1 MQNTP
6 NLTSALPAIIRCPT
20 GHFSGVIALN
30 ANCRAISYPLIEN
43 DLFWQNRAFNIQVGG
58 MGSGNLSQQNLVS
71 LVPSLNQAT
80 TGQCVASGSNTSGP
94 TAVTYWDIGVRG
106 DTGPSNH
113 SLGKLS
119 PSYSVLT
126 SLNDYTD
133 PTLKSGDPMVIS
145 QYCNGSRVPPENGGM
160 GYQVPP
166 GIADATIPNPVF
178 NLTPA
183 ATVDEGNNWINMTYG
198 PLAVSNP
205 TLLPEVSPAAPVAPA
220 SAPNVSNYGNY
231 GLTGMSTNSIG
242 TANLTAAP
250 TTDFFGV
257 HRTGRAD
264 IGAVEYAGTVATTSS
279 ATLTPTTW
287 PISHARNCPGT
298 TIAQR
303 LACALDPV
311 QTFTLTNTGTATLT
325 GITTGALGG
334 DSGDFALRPA
344 LSTCGTGAFT
354 TLAPGK
360 TCVITVQYQPRTS
373 DTANSVHNATLSVTD
388 SAGTQSSTLVG
399 TAQ

>member
-1 MQNTP
+1 
-6 NLTSALPAIIRCPT
+6 
-20 GHFSGVIALN
+20 
-30 ANCRAISYPLIEN
+30 
-43 DLFWQNRAFNIQVGG
+43 
-58 MGSGNLSQQNLVS
+58 
-71 LVPSLNQAT
+71 
-80 TGQCVASGSNTSGP
+80 
-94 TAVTYWDIGVRG
+94 VTYWDIGVRG
-106 DTGPSNH
+106 DAGPNSHN
-113 SLGKLS
+113 LGKLS

-126 SLNDYTD
+126 NVGDYTD

-220 SAPNVSNYGNY
+220 SAPNINNYGNY

-250 TTDFFGV
+250 TKDFFGTA
-257 HRTGRAD
+257 RTGRAD
-264 IGAVEYAGTVATTSS
+264 IGAVEYQGSVATTSS
-279 ATLTPTTW
+279 ATLTPTNWT
-287 PISHARNCPGT
+287 ISRPRTCPGT
-298 TIAQR
+298 TFAQR
-303 LACALDPV
+303 AACALEPS
-311 QTFTLTNTGTATLT
+311 QTFTLTNTGTANLT
-325 GITTGALGG
+325 GITAGVLGG
-334 DSGDFALRPA
+334 DSGDFALRP
-344 LSTCGTGAFT
+344 LFSTCGAGTLGGIT

-360 TCVITVQYQPRTS
+360 TCTVVVQFQPRLA
-373 DTANSVHNATLSVTD
+373 DAPNSVHNATVSVTD